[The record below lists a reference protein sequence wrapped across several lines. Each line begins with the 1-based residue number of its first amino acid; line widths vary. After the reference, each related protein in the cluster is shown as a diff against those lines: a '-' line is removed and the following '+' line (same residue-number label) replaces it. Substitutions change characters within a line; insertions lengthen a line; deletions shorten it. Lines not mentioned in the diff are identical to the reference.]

1 MIYIFDID
9 GTICT
14 LTDGNYFFA
23 EPIKSRITVINN
35 LFQEGNEII
44 FFTARGMK
52 SSKNDVNNAK
62 KEWEQLTRRQLDDW
76 GVSYHKL
83 ILGKPAADLY
93 IDDKGINDKLFFRN
107 FGSA

>member
-14 LTDGNYFFA
+14 LTDGNYLFA
-23 EPIKSRITVINN
+23 EPIKNRILIINN
-35 LFQEGNEII
+35 LFKEGHEII
-44 FFTARGMK
+44 IFTARGMK
-52 SSKNDVNNAK
+52 TFENNVDMAENK
-62 KEWEQLTRRQLDDW
+62 WEEITRKQLDAW

-93 IDDKGINDKLFFRN
+93 IDDKGINDKVFFQDFN
-107 FGSA
+107 

>member
-14 LTDGNYFFA
+14 LTDGNYLFA
-23 EPIKSRITVINN
+23 EPIRNRIEVINN
-35 LFQEGNEII
+35 LFKEGHEII
-44 FFTARGMK
+44 IFTARGMK
-52 SSKNDVNNAK
+52 SFENNVDNVKNKWEELTK
-62 KEWEQLTRRQLDDW
+62 KQLAVW

-93 IDDKGINDKLFFRN
+93 IDDKGINDRDFFKDFN
-107 FGSA
+107 